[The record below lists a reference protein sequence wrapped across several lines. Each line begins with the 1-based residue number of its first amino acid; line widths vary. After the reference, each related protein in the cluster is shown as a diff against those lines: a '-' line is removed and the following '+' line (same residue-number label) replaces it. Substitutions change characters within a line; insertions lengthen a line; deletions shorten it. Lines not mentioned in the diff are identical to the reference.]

1 MINFASPIENNKKY
15 KSKILFKLSKV
26 ISSNK
31 YILGN
36 ENKILEKKIK
46 EFTKAKY
53 AITLNSGTD
62 ALICSLIAAGIKS
75 GDEVIAPSHTA
86 TATIT
91 AIKSLKAR
99 VKFADIS
106 KEDFNIDIT
115 DLKKKYQKKLKL
127 LL

>member
-1 MINFASPIENNKKY
+1 MINFANPLENNKKY
-15 KSKILFKLSKV
+15 KSKILFKLSEV

-36 ENKILEKKIK
+36 ENKILENKIK
-46 EFTKAKY
+46 KFTKAKY
-53 AITLNSGTD
+53 AIALNSGTD

-75 GDEVIAPSHTA
+75 GDEIIAPSHTA

-91 AIKSLKAR
+91 AIKTLKAK

-106 KEDFNIDIT
+106 EEDFNVDVT
-115 DLKKKYQKKLKL
+115 DLKKKYLKKLRL
-127 LL
+127 L